1 MERHCVNAAEED
13 AALIR
18 RCRQGDSAA
27 FGALVQKYQ
36 DPLFNGIYR
45 MVGDYQDAADIA
57 QDVFL
62 KAYRAIDTFRGS
74 AAFYTWLYT
83 IAVNTCRSRGRS
95 LKVRKAHVSL
105 AAGTGGDP
113 DDNSAAN
120 GNDPPDPDP
129 LPAEVAENKEEFA
142 RVEAAIRCLPDEY
155 RMVVVLKDI
164 EGRNYAE
171 IAGMLQISQGTVKSR
186 LFRARERLREMLT

>member
-1 MERHCVNAAEED
+1 MKAPDDD

-18 RCRQGDSAA
+18 RCRLGDSSA
-27 FGALVQKYQ
+27 FGILVRKYQ
-36 DPLFNGIYR
+36 DPLFNGVYR
-45 MVGDYQDAADIA
+45 MVGDYQDAADVV

-95 LKVRKAHVSL
+95 LKARKEHVPL

-113 DDNSAAN
+113 DDDPPS
-120 GNDPPDPDP
+120 GNDPTDPEP
-129 LPAEVAENKEEFA
+129 LPSEVAETREEYCRA
-142 RVEAAIRCLPDEY
+142 EEALQRLPHDS

-164 EGRNYAE
+164 EGRNYTE
-171 IAGMLQISQGTVKSR
+171 IAAMMQISLGTVKSR
-186 LFRARERLREMLT
+186 LFRAREKLREMLTD

>member
-1 MERHCVNAAEED
+1 MKAPDDD

-18 RCRQGDSAA
+18 RCRLGDSSA
-27 FGALVQKYQ
+27 FGILVRKYQ
-36 DPLFNGIYR
+36 DPLFNGVYR
-45 MVGDYQDAADIA
+45 MVGDYQDAADVV

-95 LKVRKAHVSL
+95 LKARKEHVPL

-113 DDNSAAN
+113 DDDPPP
-120 GNDPPDPDP
+120 GNDPADPEP
-129 LPAEVAENKEEFA
+129 LPSEVAETREEYCRA
-142 RVEAAIRCLPDEY
+142 EEALQRLPHGY

-171 IAGMLQISQGTVKSR
+171 IAAMMQISLGTVKSR
-186 LFRARERLREMLT
+186 LFRAREKLREMLTD